1 MDENIILKLKKDSIT
16 RMLKQGER
24 EDGRKFDEYR
34 KIEIIEGYVP
44 KAEGSALVKL
54 GETQVLVG
62 VKMDIG
68 TPYPDHEKEGN
79 MVTNSELVP
88 IASPLYYSGPPSPE
102 SIEFARV
109 VDRGIRESG
118 AIDFEKMC
126 IVEGEKV
133 WTALIDLHV
142 LDFDGN
148 FFDAATIGAVKA
160 LWNTRLPK
168 YDEEKERLIKEET
181 QGKLPVKYKPMTA
194 TFAKIGDSIV
204 LDPSLT
210 EEKVSDAMM
219 VMSIRDDGHLSA
231 AQKMGKGS
239 FTIEEINQ
247 MFETAVKATKKI
259 RKLI

>member
-1 MDENIILKLKKDSIT
+1 MDEDIVLDLKKNSIIKS
-16 RMLKQGER
+16 LEQGER
-24 EDGRKFDEYR
+24 MDGRKFDEYR
-34 KIEIIEGYVP
+34 KVEVKEGYIP

-68 TPYPDHEKEGN
+68 TPYPDHETEGN

-88 IASPLYYSGPPSPE
+88 IASPEYYSGPPTPTA
-102 SIEFARV
+102 IEFARV

-118 AIDFEKMC
+118 AIEFDKMC
-126 IVEGEKV
+126 ITEGEKV

-148 FFDAATIGAVKA
+148 FYDAATIGAVKA

-168 YDEEKERLIKEET
+168 YDAEKDMLVKTESK
-181 QGKLPVKYKPMTA
+181 GKLPMKYKPITA

-204 LDPSLT
+204 LDPSLV

-219 VMSIRDDGHLSA
+219 LLSIRDDGHLSA
-231 AQKMGKGS
+231 AQKMGKGA